1 MSGLDLKQR
10 VQRHRREILQLA
22 RQYGV
27 KRVRVT
33 GSVARGEHGPDSDVD
48 LIVQMEEG
56 RTLLDRGG
64 FLMDVQ
70 ELLGCEVDV
79 LNETALT
86 GDARA
91 ELLADAREL

>member
-1 MSGLDLKQR
+1 MSGLDLDER
-10 VQRHRREILQLA
+10 VKRHRDEILQLA

-27 KRVRVT
+27 KRVRIT

-48 LIVQMEEG
+48 FIVQMEEG

-64 FLMDVQ
+64 FLMAVQ

-79 LNETALT
+79 LNEAALS
-86 GDARA
+86 GEIRA